1 MRPLL
6 ARVALVWL
14 ALVSGAAPGQVFS
27 LSVVPQFTPVD
38 IGLRWA
44 PLLTRIEA
52 ETGVRL
58 QLTVPD
64 SIPGFE
70 ADFLAGVPDF
80 AYLNPYHMVMAAKA
94 RGYVPLVRGGEPLRG
109 ILVVDRRGP
118 IRSLADLRG
127 KSLAFPSPGA
137 FGASLYLRALLHE
150 TEGIAFTPVYVGT
163 HQNVY
168 RHVLLGEAPAG
179 GGLVSTLD
187 REPAA
192 IRSRLRA
199 LYTTPGTAP
208 HPIAVHPR
216 VPRAV
221 REKIA
226 QALIGM
232 NRDEAGRRLLAEVE
246 LGNALGADYSRDYL
260 PLARLNLDR
269 YLVSDKTQRHASPR

>member
-38 IGLRWA
+38 IGLRWTPVLA
-44 PLLTRIEA
+44 RIEA

-80 AYLNPYHMVMAAKA
+80 VYLNPYHMVMAAKA

-109 ILVVDRRGP
+109 ILVVDRRGT

-137 FGASLYLRALLHE
+137 FGASLYLRALLNE

-208 HPIAVHPR
+208 HPIAAHPR

-226 QALIGM
+226 KALIGM
-232 NRDEAGRRLLAEVE
+232 NHDEAGRRLLAEVE
-246 LGNALGADYSRDYL
+246 LGNALEADYSRDYL

-269 YLVSDKTQRHASPR
+269 YLVSDKKQRHASPR